1 MATYNLGRFILNPRG
16 NYNSSTTY
24 NKLDVVLYNG
34 SSYIC
39 KSNNIAGISPIMTN
53 TWQLLAIAGQATMT
67 EQQKQEIIDT
77 LLAEGVIID
86 AEYNTFTTAEK
97 QKLAGLSNPK
107 NGVLS
112 IYYNGNNLGQFRAN
126 QDTNTTI
133 YLPTPEDGGVSLV
146 RADNDELIGKFHMN
160 QHEDQIIRIPVGSGG
175 GGGTATITIQQGGN
189 NVGSF
194 ALTDTTNS
202 TINIPNNTLTI
213 QQNGTTVATYTP
225 RGNATANI
233 TVPVSSSD
241 LADAAHIKLS
251 ETIITPDTQDGDNE
265 ILAGDGH
272 ILKLNPNTIY
282 VTKTLGDFRIEDLN
296 FEDNENAYM
305 MENFKSYVMLD
316 VDRDFDLRLPRGC
329 FICGSPML
337 ERGYRYILTIQGQ
350 FFKIDKYEEIQ

>member
-39 KSNNIAGISPIMTN
+39 KSNNIMGISPIMTN
-53 TWQLLAIAGQATMT
+53 IWQLLALAGQATMT
-67 EQQKQEIIDT
+67 EAQKQEIIDT

-107 NGVLS
+107 NGILTF
-112 IYYNGNNLGQFRAN
+112 YYNGTRLGQFTAN
-126 QDTNTTI
+126 QDTNTTV
-133 YLPTPEDGGVSLV
+133 YLPTPEDGGITLL

-160 QHEDQIIRIPVGSGG
+160 QHEDDVIRIPVGSGG

-213 QQNGTTVATYTP
+213 QKNGTTVATYTP

-233 TVPVSSSD
+233 TVPVTSSD
-241 LADAAHIKLS
+241 LADADHIKTS

-265 ILAGDGH
+265 ILVHDGR
-272 ILKLNPNTIY
+272 IIKLNPNHIY
-282 VTKTLGDFRIEDLN
+282 ITKDLTSFSIDTLN
-296 FEDNENAYM
+296 FEDTQNAYM
-305 MENFKSYVMLD
+305 MENFKSYVMLHID
-316 VDRDFDLRLPRGC
+316 SDFDIRLPQGY
-329 FICGSPML
+329 FICGSTRL

-350 FFKIDKYEEIQ
+350 FFKIDRYEDIQ

>member
-39 KSNNIAGISPIMTN
+39 KSNNIMGISPIMTN
-53 TWQLLAIAGQATMT
+53 SWQLLALAGQATMT
-67 EQQKQEIIDT
+67 EAQKQEIIDT

-97 QKLAGLSNPK
+97 QKLAGLSNPQ
-107 NGVLS
+107 NGILTF
-112 IYYNGNNLGQFRAN
+112 YYNGSRLGQFTAN
-126 QDTNTTI
+126 QNTNTTV
-133 YLPTPEDGGVSLV
+133 YLPTPADGSVTLV

-160 QHEDQIIRIPVGSGG
+160 QSENDIIRIPVGSGG

-194 ALTDTTNS
+194 ALTDTTN
-202 TINIPNNTLTI
+202 TTLNIPNNTLTI
-213 QQNGTTVATYTP
+213 QKNGTTVATYTP

-241 LADAAHIKLS
+241 LSDAAHIKTS

-265 ILAGDGH
+265 ILVHDGRIVKLLPNH
-272 ILKLNPNTIY
+272 IYI
-282 VTKTLGDFRIEDLN
+282 TKDLTS
-296 FEDNENAYM
+296 FHIDVLEFADRQNAYM
-305 MENFKSYVMLD
+305 MENFKSYVMLHID
-316 VDRDFDLRLPRGC
+316 SDFDIRLPQGY
-329 FICGSPML
+329 FICGSTRL

-350 FFKIDKYEEIQ
+350 FFKIDKYEDIQ

>member
-39 KSNNIAGISPIMTN
+39 KSNNIMGISPIMTN
-53 TWQLLAIAGQATMT
+53 SWQLLALAGQATMT

-112 IYYNGNNLGQFRAN
+112 LYYNGNNLGQFRAN

-133 YLPTPEDGGVSLV
+133 YLPTPADGGITLL

-160 QHEDQIIRIPVGSGG
+160 QAENDIIRIPVGSGG

-194 ALTDTTNS
+194 VLTDTTNS

-213 QQNGTTVATYTP
+213 QKNGTTVATYTP

-241 LADAAHIKLS
+241 LADAAHIKTS

-265 ILAGDGH
+265 ILSGDGR
-272 ILKLNPNTIY
+272 ILKLQPNTIY
-282 VTKTLGDFRIEDLN
+282 VTKTLGDFRIETLD
-296 FEDNENAYM
+296 FTDEQQAYM

-316 VDRDFDLRLPRGC
+316 VDRDFDIRLPQGC
-329 FICGSPML
+329 FVSGETLLKQGSK
-337 ERGYRYILTIQGQ
+337 YILTIQGQ
-350 FFKIDKYEEIQ
+350 FIKIDEYKEIQ

>member
-1 MATYNLGRFILNPRG
+1 MATYNLGRFILTPRG
-16 NYNSSTTY
+16 SYSSNATY
-24 NKLDVVLYNG
+24 NRLDVVLYNG
-34 SSYIC
+34 SSYVC
-39 KSNNIAGISPIMTN
+39 KSNNTIGVSPIVTTN
-53 TWQLLAIAGQATMT
+53 WQLLAQAGTATMT

-97 QKLAGLSNPK
+97 QKLEGLSNPK
-107 NGVLS
+107 NGILTL
-112 IYYNGNNLGQFRAN
+112 YYNGRIIGRFTADQE
-126 QDTNTTI
+126 TNTTV

-160 QHEDQIIRIPVGSGG
+160 QHENQIIRIPVGSG

-213 QQNGTTVATYTP
+213 QKNGTTVATYTP
-225 RGNATANI
+225 RENATANI

-282 VTKTLGDFRIEDLN
+282 VTKTLGDFRIETLD
-296 FEDNENAYM
+296 FTDEQQAYM

-316 VDRDFDLRLPRGC
+316 VDRDFDIRLPQGC
-329 FICGSPML
+329 FVSGETLLKQGSK
-337 ERGYRYILTIQGQ
+337 YILTIQGQ
-350 FFKIDKYEEIQ
+350 FFKIDEYKEIQ

>member
-39 KSNNIAGISPIMTN
+39 KSNNIMGISPIMTN
-53 TWQLLAIAGQATMT
+53 SWQLLALAGQATMT

-97 QKLAGLSNPK
+97 QKLAGLSNPQ
-107 NGVLS
+107 NGILTF
-112 IYYNGNNLGQFRAN
+112 YYNGTRLGQFTADQN
-126 QDTNTTI
+126 TNTTV

-213 QQNGTTVATYTP
+213 QKNGTTVATYTP
-225 RGNATANI
+225 RGKATANI

-241 LADAAHIKLS
+241 LADADHIKTS

-265 ILAGDGH
+265 VLADNGH
-272 ILKLNPNTIY
+272 IVKLMPNTKY
-282 VTKTLGDFRIEDLN
+282 FTKDLTEFKIQVLGFADDYDADMI
-296 FEDNENAYM
+296 ENA
-305 MENFKSYVMLD
+305 KSYV
-316 VDRDFDLRLPRGC
+316 VIHAQSAFDIVLPTGC
-329 FICGSPML
+329 YLNGSVHFEADETGLMTVH
-337 ERGYRYILTIQGQ
+337 GKYI
-350 FFKIDKYEEIQ
+350 KIEKYNAI

>member
-16 NYNSSTTY
+16 NYNISTTY

-53 TWQLLAIAGQATMT
+53 TWQLLALAGQATMT
-67 EQQKQEIIDT
+67 EAQKQEIIDT

-107 NGVLS
+107 NGILTF
-112 IYYNGNNLGQFRAN
+112 YYNGTRLGQFTAN
-126 QDTNTTI
+126 QDTNTTV

-160 QHEDQIIRIPVGSGG
+160 QHEDQIIRIPVGGG

-213 QQNGTTVATYTP
+213 QKNGTTVATYTP

-233 TVPVSSSD
+233 TVPVTSAD
-241 LADAAHIKLS
+241 LADADHIKTS
-251 ETIITPDTQDGDNE
+251 ETIITPDTMDGDNE
-265 ILAGDGH
+265 ILVHDGR
-272 ILKLNPNTIY
+272 IIKLNPNTIY
-282 VTKTLGDFRIEDLN
+282 ITKDLTSFSIDTLN
-296 FEDNENAYM
+296 FEDTQNAYM
-305 MENFKSYVMLD
+305 MENFKSYVMLHID
-316 VDRDFDLRLPRGC
+316 TDFDIRLPQGH
-329 FICGSPML
+329 FLCGSPRL

-350 FFKIDKYEEIQ
+350 FFKIDRYEDIQ

>member
-39 KSNNIAGISPIMTN
+39 KSNNIMGISPIMTN
-53 TWQLLAIAGQATMT
+53 SWQLLALAGQATMT
-67 EQQKQEIIDT
+67 EAQKQEIIDT

-112 IYYNGNNLGQFRAN
+112 LYYNGNNLGQFRAN

-133 YLPTPEDGGVSLV
+133 YLPTPADGGITLL

-160 QHEDQIIRIPVGSGG
+160 QAEDDIIRIPVGGG

-213 QQNGTTVATYTP
+213 QKNGTTVATYTP

-241 LADAAHIKLS
+241 LADAAHIKTS
-251 ETIITPDTQDGDNE
+251 ENIITPDTQDGDNE
-265 ILAGDGH
+265 ILIHDGRIVKLQPNH
-272 ILKLNPNTIY
+272 IYI
-282 VTKTLGDFRIEDLN
+282 TKDLTSFHIDVLN
-296 FEDNENAYM
+296 FEDRQQAYM
-305 MENFKSYVMLD
+305 MENFKSYVMLHID
-316 VDRDFDLRLPRGC
+316 SDFDIRLPQGY
-329 FICGSPML
+329 FLCGSPRL

>member
-53 TWQLLAIAGQATMT
+53 TWQLLALAGQATMT

-107 NGVLS
+107 NGILS
-112 IYYNGNNLGQFRAN
+112 FYYNGRNLGQFRAN

-133 YLPTPEDGGVSLV
+133 YLPTPEDGGISLV

-160 QHEDQIIRIPVGSGG
+160 QAENDIIRIPVGGG

-194 ALTDTTNS
+194 VLTDTTNS

-213 QQNGTTVATYTP
+213 QKNGTTVATYTP

-296 FEDNENAYM
+296 FEDTQNAYM

-316 VDRDFDLRLPRGC
+316 VDRDFDLRLPQGY
-329 FICGSPML
+329 FICGETL
-337 ERGYRYILTIQGQ
+337 LKQGYKYILTIQGQ
-350 FFKIDKYEEIQ
+350 FFKIDEDKEIQ